1 MAERLS
7 DFQAAFA
14 EAISTGGAAPG
25 CIAALPGTPPVA
37 KRFDV
42 YRNNVHASLIDALEA
57 AFPAVERLVGRDFF
71 RAAARLHL
79 ESGMPERGTL
89 IGFGSGFPHFLD
101 SFPPLRSFPYLGDV
115 ARLEL
120 LWLQAYH
127 AADAAPLDPAVFA
140 RMGRDEIAV
149 LRPVLH
155 PSLRLFSSRYPVAEI
170 WRTNRE
176 DDEVKPVDMHGGGD
190 ALIILR
196 PETHVLIYKL
206 PPQQI
211 AFLRALREGANFG
224 EAALALP
231 PASIAGLPALL
242 QELARKGVFAAAAS
256 Q

>member
-1 MAERLS
+1 MAEGLA

-14 EAISTGGAAPG
+14 QAISTGGAAPD
-25 CIAALPGTPPVA
+25 CIAAAPGTPPAA

-42 YRNNVHASLIDALEA
+42 YRNNVHASLIEALEA
-57 AFPAVERLVGRDFF
+57 AFPAIERLVGREFF

-79 ESGMPERGTL
+79 ERGMPERGTL
-89 IGFGSGFPHFLD
+89 IGFGAGFPHFLD
-101 SFPPLRSFPYLGDV
+101 SFPPLRSLPYLGDV

-127 AADAAPLDPAVFA
+127 AAEAAPLDPAVFA
-140 RMGRDEIAV
+140 RMGAEEISV

-176 DDEVKPVDMHGGGD
+176 DEDVKPVALNEGGD
-190 ALIILR
+190 ALIVVR
-196 PETHVLIYKL
+196 PEADVLIYKL

-224 EAALALP
+224 EAALTLP
-231 PASIAGLPALL
+231 PASIVGLSKLL
-242 QELARKGVFAAAAS
+242 QELGRKGVFAAAAV